1 MKITYIHQY
10 FNTPSMWGSHRS
22 YEMAK
27 RLVKIGHDVHV
38 VTSYLKEDKKKSFD
52 TEIDGIKVHW
62 IPVPYSNHMTF
73 KRRIWAFIKF
83 SLFAIPAV
91 IKRKSDLIFA
101 TSTPL
106 TICIPAL
113 IGKFFTRSK
122 FIFEVRDLWPELP
135 IAFGALKNPFLIF
148 LAKTLEKIAYYFS
161 DAVIALSPGM
171 KRGIVTAGK
180 NESHVAVI
188 PNLCDFDLK
197 KDKTPK
203 ISSLIN
209 NIDDKEPVIAFTGA
223 FGLINYVEWIVHLG
237 SELEKINSNVQ
248 VLLLGDGKTKQ
259 DVINLIE
266 LKNLDKRIKVE
277 NPIPKENMSIIL
289 NNMTMSVITFSDL
302 PEMQNNSANKFFDSL
317 ATGRPILVNFGG
329 WINELVIS
337 NNCGID
343 GWRKPLKELAVEV
356 HKKCNDK
363 VWLEKAG
370 KNSFNLGK
378 KYFDRDIAAENLNK
392 IFHSVLDGNNE
403 ISKFTAENY
412 TIN

>member
-1 MKITYIHQY
+1 M
-10 FNTPSMWGSHRS
+10 
-22 YEMAK
+22 
-27 RLVKIGHDVHV
+27 
-38 VTSYLKEDKKKSFD
+38 
-52 TEIDGIKVHW
+52 
-62 IPVPYSNHMTF
+62 
-73 KRRIWAFIKF
+73 
-83 SLFAIPAV
+83 
-91 IKRKSDLIFA
+91 
-101 TSTPL
+101 
-106 TICIPAL
+106 
-113 IGKFFTRSK
+113 
-122 FIFEVRDLWPELP
+122 
-135 IAFGALKNPFLIF
+135 
-148 LAKTLEKIAYYFS
+148 
-161 DAVIALSPGM
+161 
-171 KRGIVTAGK
+171 
-180 NESHVAVI
+180 
-188 PNLCDFDLK
+188 
-197 KDKTPK
+197 
-203 ISSLIN
+203 
-209 NIDDKEPVIAFTGA
+209 
-223 FGLINYVEWIVHLG
+223 
-237 SELEKINSNVQ
+237 EKINSNVQ